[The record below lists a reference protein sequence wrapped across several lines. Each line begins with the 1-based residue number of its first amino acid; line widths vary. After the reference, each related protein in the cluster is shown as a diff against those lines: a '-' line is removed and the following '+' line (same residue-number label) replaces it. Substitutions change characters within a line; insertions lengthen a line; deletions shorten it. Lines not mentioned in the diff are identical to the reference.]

1 MSLYI
6 QQIEDGAHPEEILD
20 TMPKDEY
27 RELFELL
34 DHDPYSK
41 ETRHII
47 SYIPGHMFA
56 GLVEFGSK
64 ELIELYFETTEAIL
78 LHAIITAKYA
88 PQHLVTVCSTL
99 EHLGRRDA
107 TQVLGVVI
115 CNTSNDK
122 AVKICRKIF
131 KMMNIKS
138 PLFSHADSY
147 IEYLSTVS
155 EDDLHAKIM
164 EGYKFPLELID
175 DAVVRQFSTK
185 EDIDRLVDSVCNK

>member
-1 MSLYI
+1 
-6 QQIEDGAHPEEILD
+6 
-20 TMPKDEY
+20 
-27 RELFELL
+27 
-34 DHDPYSK
+34 
-41 ETRHII
+41 
-47 SYIPGHMFA
+47 
-56 GLVEFGSK
+56 
-64 ELIELYFETTEAIL
+64 
-78 LHAIITAKYA
+78 
-88 PQHLVTVCSTL
+88 
-99 EHLGRRDA
+99 
-107 TQVLGVVI
+107 VI

-122 AVKICRKIF
+122 AVKICRKLF